1 LTFGAVTVV
10 CDVKIQHFCFNCVG
24 DILASIKRNKSLS
37 KWLSNY
43 SNLKPFQSTVNI
55 SLILLGPIL
64 AVATYLFL
72 GPFNVAGQSVWLRFF
87 LLFDLVYVL
96 LIVGIVLVRILYV
109 LSQRRSRLAG
119 SKLHFRLASVFT
131 TMSLLPTITVAV
143 FATVSINLGLEAWF
157 SERVQSVVG
166 SSLSA
171 ARAYADEQEAALIED
186 VFALAEDLQIF
197 KNNKFFIEEDELRNE
212 LASLQLK
219 LQRGLKEAFILNG
232 LGNIELR
239 GERSYLFDFEKP
251 DEVQIKASIDDIV
264 LINDFDN
271 NELRALIYLPGFGD
285 RFLYVTREVDGTLFN
300 LLDET
305 QKTAVLYQQMESDR
319 TAYLLNFAVLYFA
332 LALLLIVSS
341 VLFALWFAERLSKP
355 IGRLAAA
362 AKRVGAGE
370 LTTQVIEDEG
380 DDEIAQLGRYF
391 NKMTKQLKHQRDTLV
406 DNTEQIEERRRLFDS
421 VLSSVTSGVIVLD
434 PEGNVNFTNN
444 SANILLNINKHEE
457 IKNKLADIFPELDA
471 LFQNLKKSEPDR
483 LQSEINLVRSGKI
496 ENFLVRMAPMNED
509 ENLKGYVVAF
519 DDITSLVSAQRSAAW
534 GDVARRIAHEI
545 KNPLTPIQL
554 SAERIRKKF
563 SPLLEK
569 DSDGLRDMVDVIIR
583 QTDDIRRI
591 VDEFSKFARMP
602 KLKRKNEDLS
612 ALVASAVSLQRAG
625 QPNVLINLFQPKV
638 PIIISIDATLINQA
652 LTNILKNAGEA
663 IEARK
668 RNGSSPS
675 YYGIID
681 VVLIDEPNFILLKIS
696 DNGVGLPQD
705 RSRLFEPYVTT
716 REKGTGLGLAIVKK
730 IIEEHGGVLKLE
742 DSVPSET
749 RDLVGALISIELPK
763 SKNM

>member
-1 LTFGAVTVV
+1 MKEFPIISTR
-10 CDVKIQHFCFNCVG
+10 K
-24 DILASIKRNKSLS
+24 KSLS

-43 SNLKPFQSTVNI
+43 SNLKPFQSAINI
-55 SLILLGPIL
+55 SLILLGPLL

-72 GPFNVAGQSVWLRFF
+72 GPFNVAGQSIWLRFF
-87 LLFDLVYVL
+87 LLLDLVYVL
-96 LIVGIVLVRILYV
+96 LIIGIVLVRILYV

-119 SKLHFRLASVFT
+119 SKLHFRLAGVFT

-166 SSLSA
+166 TSLSA
-171 ARAYADEQEAALIED
+171 ARAYADEQENALVED
-186 VFALAEDLQIF
+186 LRALAEDLQNF
-197 KNNKFFIEEDELRNE
+197 QKNKFFIEDDELRNE
-212 LASLQLK
+212 LASRQLE

-251 DEVQIKASIDDIV
+251 DELQIKRSVEDIV
-264 LINDFDN
+264 LINDFNN
-271 NELRALIYLPGFGD
+271 NELRALTYLNGFGD
-285 RFLYVTREVDGTLFN
+285 RYLYVTREVDGTLFN

-391 NKMTKQLKHQRDTLV
+391 NQMTKQLKHQRDTLV

-434 PEGNVNFTNN
+434 PEGKVNFTNN
-444 SANILLNINKHEE
+444 SANILLNNTKNEE
-457 IKNKLADIFPELDA
+457 TQNQISDIFPELNS
-471 LFQNLKKSEPDR
+471 LFQNLKKSGSDN
-483 LQSEINLVRSGKI
+483 LQSEIKLVRSGRI

-563 SPLLEK
+563 SPLLM
-569 DSDGLRDMVDVIIR
+569 DNSDGLRDMVDVITR

-602 KLKRKNEDLS
+602 ELRRKNENLS
-612 ALVASAVSLQRAG
+612 ALVESTVSLQQAG
-625 QPNVLINLFQPKV
+625 QPNVLINLSQPKL
-638 PIIISIDATLINQA
+638 PIVTSIDATLINQA
-652 LTNILKNAGEA
+652 LTNILKNAGES
-663 IEARK
+663 IETRMQD
-668 RNGSSPS
+668 PS
-675 YYGIID
+675 NSNHDGLIEVSLKNKSD
-681 VVLIDEPNFILLKIS
+681 SVVLNIA

-730 IIEEHGGVLKLE
+730 IIEEHGGILKLE
-742 DSVPSET
+742 DSAPFENT
-749 RDLVGALISIELPK
+749 GIIGALISIELPK
-763 SKNM
+763 SKNL

>member
-1 LTFGAVTVV
+1 M
-10 CDVKIQHFCFNCVG
+10 
-24 DILASIKRNKSLS
+24 RNKSLS

-43 SNLKPFQSTVNI
+43 SNLKPFQSAINI
-55 SLILLGPIL
+55 SLILLGPLL

-87 LLFDLVYVL
+87 LLLDLVYVL
-96 LIVGIVLVRILYV
+96 LIISIVLVRILYV

-119 SKLHFRLASVFT
+119 SKLHFRLAGVFT

-166 SSLSA
+166 TSLSA
-171 ARAYADEQEAALIED
+171 ARAYADEQENALVED
-186 VFALAEDLQIF
+186 LRALAEDLQNF
-197 KNNKFFIEEDELRNE
+197 KKNKFFIEDDELRNE
-212 LASLQLK
+212 LASRQLE

-251 DEVQIKASIDDIV
+251 DELQIKRSVEDIV
-264 LINDFDN
+264 LINDFNN
-271 NELRALIYLPGFGD
+271 NELRALTYLNGFGD
-285 RFLYVTREVDGTLFN
+285 RYLYVTREVDGTLFN

-391 NKMTKQLKHQRDTLV
+391 NQMTKQLKHQRDTLV

-434 PEGNVNFTNN
+434 PEGKVNFTNN
-444 SANILLNINKHEE
+444 SANILLNNNKNEE
-457 IKNKLADIFPELDA
+457 TQNQLSDIFPELNS
-471 LFQNLKKSEPDR
+471 LFQNLKKSGSDN
-483 LQSEINLVRSGKI
+483 LQSEIKLVRSGRI

-563 SPLLEK
+563 SPLLMEN
-569 DSDGLRDMVDVIIR
+569 SDGLRDMVDVITR

-602 KLKRKNEDLS
+602 ELRRKNENLS
-612 ALVASAVSLQRAG
+612 ALVEATVSLQQAG
-625 QPNVLINLFQPKV
+625 QPNVLINLSQPKL
-638 PIIISIDATLINQA
+638 PIVTSIDATLINQA
-652 LTNILKNAGEA
+652 LTNILKNAGES
-663 IEARK
+663 IESRMQ
-668 RNGSSPS
+668 NPS
-675 YYGIID
+675 NSNHDGVIEVSLKNKSD
-681 VVLIDEPNFILLKIS
+681 SVVLNIT

-730 IIEEHGGVLKLE
+730 IIEEHGGILKLE
-742 DSVPSET
+742 DSAPFENT
-749 RDLVGALISIELPK
+749 GLIGALISIELPK
-763 SKNM
+763 SKNL

>member
-1 LTFGAVTVV
+1 MA
-10 CDVKIQHFCFNCVG
+10 
-24 DILASIKRNKSLS
+24 ILIKNKSLS
-37 KWLSNY
+37 KWLTGY
-43 SNLKPFQSTVNI
+43 SNLKPLQSAINI
-55 SLILLGPIL
+55 SLILLGPLL
-64 AVATYLFL
+64 AIATYLFL
-72 GPFNVAGQSVWLRFF
+72 GPFNVAGQSIWLRFF
-87 LLFDLVYVL
+87 LLLDLIYVL

-119 SKLHFRLASVFT
+119 SKLHFRLAGVFT

-166 SSLSA
+166 TSLSA
-171 ARAYADEQEAALIED
+171 ARAYAEEQQVALVED
-186 VFALAEDLQIF
+186 INSLAKGLQNLKKNKPLFED
-197 KNNKFFIEEDELRNE
+197 DDLRNE
-212 LASLQLK
+212 LASLQIK

-232 LGNIELR
+232 SGNIELR

-251 DEVQIKASIDDIV
+251 DGKNIERAVTDVV
-264 LINDFDN
+264 LINDFNN
-271 NELRALIYLPGFGD
+271 NELRALLYLKGFGD
-285 RFLYVTREVDGTLFN
+285 RYLYITRDVDGTLFN

-391 NKMTKQLKHQRDTLV
+391 NQMTKQLKHQRDTLV
-406 DNTEQIEERRRLFDS
+406 DNTQQIEERRRLFDS
-421 VLSSVTSGVIVLD
+421 VLSSVTSGVIVLNPD
-434 PEGNVNFTNN
+434 GEVSFTNN
-444 SANILLNINKHEE
+444 SANVLLNHAQKKIIPNQLS
-457 IKNKLADIFPELDA
+457 NIFPELNS
-471 LFQNLKKSEPDR
+471 LFQNLKKSESDN
-483 LQSEINLVRSGKI
+483 LQSEIKLVRSGRI

-509 ENLKGYVVAF
+509 GNLKGYVVAF

-563 SPLLEK
+563 SPLLA
-569 DSDGLRDMVDVIIR
+569 DNSDRLRDMVDVIIR
-583 QTDDIRRI
+583 QTEDIKRI

-602 KLKRKNEDLS
+602 ELRRKNENLS
-612 ALVASAVSLQRAG
+612 ALVESTVSLQQAG
-625 QPNVLINLFQPKV
+625 QPNVLINLSIPKL
-638 PIIISIDATLINQA
+638 PIFTSIDATLINQA
-652 LTNILKNAGEA
+652 ITNILKNAGEA
-663 IEARK
+663 IETRLQSASASNHDGVIEVSLK
-668 RNGSSPS
+668 NKSDS
-675 YYGIID
+675 
-681 VVLIDEPNFILLKIS
+681 VLLNIS

-716 REKGTGLGLAIVKK
+716 RDKGTGLGLAIVKK
-730 IIEEHGGVLKLE
+730 IIEEHGGILKLE
-742 DSVPSET
+742 DAAPFKNT
-749 RDLVGALISIELPK
+749 GIVGALISIELPK
-763 SKNM
+763 PKNL

>member
-1 LTFGAVTVV
+1 MGFDLVE
-10 CDVKIQHFCFNCVG
+10 
-24 DILASIKRNKSLS
+24 DILASVNRNKSLS
-37 KWLSNY
+37 KWLSSY
-43 SNLKPFQSTVNI
+43 SNVKPFQSSVNI
-55 SLILLGPIL
+55 SLILLGPLL
-64 AVATYLFL
+64 AIATDLCL
-72 GPFNVAGQSVWLRFF
+72 GPFNVAGQSIWLRFF
-87 LLFDLVYVL
+87 LLLDLVYVL

-119 SKLHFRLASVFT
+119 SKLHFRLAGVFT

-166 SSLSA
+166 TSLSA
-171 ARAYADEQEAALIED
+171 ARAYADEQESALVED
-186 VFALAEDLQIF
+186 IRSVAENLQNF
-197 KNNKFFIEEDELRNE
+197 RENKFFIEEDELRNE

-239 GERSYLFDFEKP
+239 GQRSYLFDFEKP
-251 DEVQIKASIDDIV
+251 DELQINEAIGDVV
-264 LINDFDN
+264 LINDFNN
-271 NELRALIYLPGFGD
+271 NELRALIYLNGFGD
-285 RFLYVTREVDGTLFN
+285 RYLYVTREVDGTLFN

-391 NKMTKQLKHQRDTLV
+391 NQMTKQLKHQRDTLI

-434 PEGNVNFTNN
+434 PEGKVNFTNN
-444 SANILLNINKHEE
+444 SANILLNNFKNEE
-457 IKNKLADIFPELDA
+457 FQTQLSDIFPELNS
-471 LFQNLKKSEPDR
+471 LFQNLKKSRSDN
-483 LQSEINLVRSGKI
+483 LQSEIKLVRSGRV

-509 ENLKGYVVAF
+509 GNLKGYVVAF

-563 SPLLEK
+563 SPLLM
-569 DSDGLRDMVDVIIR
+569 DNSDGLRDMVDVITR

-602 KLKRKNEDLS
+602 ELRRKNENLS
-612 ALVASAVSLQRAG
+612 ALIESTVSLQQAG
-625 QPNVLINLFQPKV
+625 QPNVLINLSQPKSPV
-638 PIIISIDATLINQA
+638 VTSVDATLINQA
-652 LTNILKNAGEA
+652 LTNILKNAGESIA
-663 IEARK
+663 TRMQ
-668 RNGSSPS
+668 NSSTS
-675 YYGIID
+675 NHDGIIEVSLKNKSD
-681 VVLIDEPNFILLKIS
+681 SVVLNIS

-742 DSVPSET
+742 DSAPFENT
-749 RDLVGALISIELPK
+749 GIIGALISIELPK
-763 SKNM
+763 SKNL

>member
-1 LTFGAVTVV
+1 M
-10 CDVKIQHFCFNCVG
+10 
-24 DILASIKRNKSLS
+24 ASIKRNKSFS
-37 KWLSNY
+37 KWLANY
-43 SNLKPFQSTVNI
+43 SNLKPFKSAINI
-55 SLILLGPIL
+55 SLILLGPLL
-64 AVATYLFL
+64 AIATYLFL

-87 LLFDLVYVL
+87 LLLDLVYVL
-96 LIVGIVLVRILYV
+96 LIVGIVVVRILYV

-119 SKLHFRLASVFT
+119 SKLHFRLAGVFT

-166 SSLSA
+166 TSLSA
-171 ARAYADEQEAALIED
+171 ARAYADEQESALVAD
-186 VFALAEDLQIF
+186 VLAVAQDLQNF
-197 KNNKFFIEEDELRNE
+197 RKNKFFIEEDELRNQ
-212 LASLQLK
+212 LASLQLD

-232 LGNIELR
+232 VGNIELR
-239 GERSYLFDFEKP
+239 GVRSYLFDFEKP
-251 DEVQIKASIDDIV
+251 DDLQIKEAVKNVV
-264 LINDFDN
+264 LINDFNN
-271 NELRALIYLPGFGD
+271 NELRALIYLTGFGD
-285 RFLYVTREVDGTLFN
+285 RYLYVTREVDGTLFN

-305 QKTAVLYQQMESDR
+305 QKTAILYQQMESDR

-362 AKRVGAGE
+362 AKRVGAGD

-391 NKMTKQLKHQRDTLV
+391 NQMTKRLKHQRDTLV

-434 PEGNVNFTNN
+434 SDGKVSFTNK
-444 SANILLNINKHEE
+444 SANILLSINEENIERIFQKQ
-457 IKNKLADIFPELDA
+457 LSDIFPELDA
-471 LFQNLKKSEPDR
+471 LFRELKKSQAKN
-483 LQSEINLVRSGKI
+483 LQSEINFVRSGRL
-496 ENFLVRMAPMNED
+496 ENFLVRMAPMKED
-509 ENLKGYVVAF
+509 KKLKGFVVAF

-569 DSDGLRDMVDVIIR
+569 NSDGLRDMVDVITR

-602 KLKRKNEDLS
+602 KLKRRNEDLT
-612 ALVASAVSLQRAG
+612 ALVASAVSLQQAG
-625 QPNVLINLFQPKV
+625 QPNVVINLSQPTV

-668 RNGSSPS
+668 KNSPS
-675 YYGIID
+675 LNYSGIID
-681 VVLIDEPNFILLKIS
+681 VVLLDKINSVLLTIA
-696 DNGVGLPQD
+696 DNGIGLPQD

-742 DSVPSET
+742 DSDASGSE
-749 RDLVGALISIELPK
+749 DIIGALISIEIPK
-763 SKNM
+763 PISA

>member
-1 LTFGAVTVV
+1 LDF
-10 CDVKIQHFCFNCVG
+10 VG
-24 DILASIKRNKSLS
+24 DFLAILNRNKSVS
-37 KWLSNY
+37 KWLLNY
-43 SNLKPFQSTVNI
+43 SNLKAFQSTINI
-55 SLILLGPIL
+55 SLILLGPLL

-87 LLFDLVYVL
+87 LLLDLVYVL
-96 LIVGIVLVRILYV
+96 LIIGIVLVRILYV

-119 SKLHFRLASVFT
+119 SKLHFRLAGVFT

-166 SSLSA
+166 TSLSA
-171 ARAYADEQEAALIED
+171 ARAYADEQQNALVED
-186 VFALAEDLQIF
+186 VYSLKEGLQNF
-197 KNNKFFIEEDELRNE
+197 RKKRPFFEKDQLRNE
-212 LASLQLK
+212 LASRQMK

-232 LGNIELR
+232 TGNIELR

-251 DEVQIKASIDDIV
+251 DEKKIINSVKEVV
-264 LINDFDN
+264 LINDFNN
-271 NELRALIYLPGFGD
+271 NELRALIYLNGFGD
-285 RFLYVTREVDGTLFN
+285 RYLYVTREIDGTLFN

-305 QKTAVLYQQMESDR
+305 QKTAVLYQQMENDR

-391 NKMTKQLKHQRDTLV
+391 NQMTKQLKHQRDTLI
-406 DNTEQIEERRRLFDS
+406 DNTQQIEERRRLFDS

-434 PEGNVNFTNN
+434 PDGKVSFTNN
-444 SANILLNINKHEE
+444 SANYLLDHNRNEE
-457 IKNKLADIFPELDA
+457 IKNELSDIFPELNS
-471 LFQNLKKSEPDR
+471 LFQQLKKSGADN
-483 LQSEINLVRSGKI
+483 LQSEIKFVRTGRL

-509 ENLKGYVVAF
+509 KKLKGYVVAF

-554 SAERIRKKF
+554 SAERIVKKF
-563 SPLLEK
+563 SPFLGEN
-569 DSDGLRDMVDVIIR
+569 SDGLKQMVDVITR

-602 KLKRKNEDLS
+602 ELRRKNEELN
-612 ALVASAVSLQRAG
+612 ALIESTVSLQQAG
-625 QPNVLINLFQPKV
+625 QPDVLINFVKTEQPV
-638 PIIISIDATLINQA
+638 IISIDATLINQA

-668 RNGSSPS
+668 QRVLDSDEKGK
-675 YYGIID
+675 ID
-681 VVLIDEPNFILLKIS
+681 VNLQDQPDIIILHIT
-696 DNGVGLPQD
+696 DNGIGLPQD
-705 RSRLFEPYVTT
+705 RSGLFEPYVTT

-730 IIEEHGGVLKLE
+730 IIEEHGGTLKLE
-742 DSVPSET
+742 DASSSQT
-749 RDLVGALISIELPK
+749 NNITGAKVSIELPK
-763 SKNM
+763 SKNYKDQVQAELL

>member
-1 LTFGAVTVV
+1 
-10 CDVKIQHFCFNCVG
+10 
-24 DILASIKRNKSLS
+24 LASIKRNKSFS
-37 KWLSNY
+37 KWLANY
-43 SNLKPFQSTVNI
+43 SKLKPLKSAVNI
-55 SLILLGPIL
+55 SLILLGPLL
-64 AVATYLFL
+64 AIATYLFL

-87 LLFDLVYVL
+87 LLLDLVYVL
-96 LIVGIVLVRILYV
+96 LIVGIVIVRILYV

-119 SKLHFRLASVFT
+119 SKLHFRLAGVFT

-166 SSLSA
+166 TSLSA
-171 ARAYADEQEAALIED
+171 ARAYADEQESALVAD
-186 VFALAEDLQIF
+186 VLAVAQDLQNF
-197 KNNKFFIEEDELRNE
+197 RKNKFFIEEDELRNQ
-212 LASLQLK
+212 LASLQLE

-232 LGNIELR
+232 VGNIELR
-239 GERSYLFDFEKP
+239 GVRSYLFDFEKP
-251 DEVQIKASIDDIV
+251 DDLQIKEAVKNVV
-264 LINDFDN
+264 LINDFNN
-271 NELRALIYLPGFGD
+271 NELRALIYLTGFGD
-285 RFLYVTREVDGTLFN
+285 RYLYVTREVDGTLFN

-305 QKTAVLYQQMESDR
+305 QKTAILYQQMESDR

-362 AKRVGAGE
+362 AKRVGAGD

-391 NKMTKQLKHQRDTLV
+391 NQMTKRLKHQRDTLV

-434 PEGNVNFTNN
+434 SDGKVSFTNK
-444 SANILLNINKHEE
+444 SANILLSINEENIERIFQKQ
-457 IKNKLADIFPELDA
+457 LSDIFPELDA
-471 LFQNLKKSEPDR
+471 LFRELKKSQAKN
-483 LQSEINLVRSGKI
+483 LQSEINFVRSGRL
-496 ENFLVRMAPMNED
+496 ENFLVRMAPMKED
-509 ENLKGYVVAF
+509 KKLKGFVVAF

-569 DSDGLRDMVDVIIR
+569 NSDGLRDMVDVITR

-602 KLKRKNEDLS
+602 KLKRRNEDLT
-612 ALVASAVSLQRAG
+612 ALVASAVSLQQAG
-625 QPNVLINLFQPKV
+625 QPNVVINLSQPKV

-668 RNGSSPS
+668 KNSPS
-675 YYGIID
+675 LNYSGIID
-681 VVLIDEPNFILLKIS
+681 VVLLDKINSVLLTIA
-696 DNGVGLPQD
+696 DNGIGLPQD

-742 DSVPSET
+742 DSDASGSE
-749 RDLVGALISIELPK
+749 DIIGALISIEIPK
-763 SKNM
+763 PISA

>member
-1 LTFGAVTVV
+1 M
-10 CDVKIQHFCFNCVG
+10 
-24 DILASIKRNKSLS
+24 LS
-37 KWLSNY
+37 SY
-43 SNLKPFQSTVNI
+43 SNLKLLQSSINI
-55 SLILLGPIL
+55 SLILLGPLL

-87 LLFDLVYVL
+87 LLLDLIYVL

-119 SKLHFRLASVFT
+119 SKLHFRLAGVFT

-166 SSLSA
+166 TSLSA
-171 ARAYADEQEAALIED
+171 ARAYADEQQAALVED
-186 VFALAEDLQIF
+186 INSLAKGLQNLKSNRPFLED
-197 KNNKFFIEEDELRNE
+197 DDLRNE
-212 LASLQLK
+212 LASLQIE

-232 LGNIELR
+232 SGNIELR

-251 DEVQIKASIDDIV
+251 DEKEIEKAITDVV
-264 LINDFDN
+264 LINDFNN
-271 NELRALIYLPGFGD
+271 NELRALLYLKGFGD
-285 RFLYVTREVDGTLFN
+285 RYLYVTREVDGTLFN

-391 NKMTKQLKHQRDTLV
+391 NQMTKQLKHQRDTLV
-406 DNTEQIEERRRLFDS
+406 DNTQQIEERRRLFDS
-421 VLSSVTSGVIVLD
+421 VLSSVTSGVIVLNPD
-434 PEGNVNFTNN
+434 GEVSFTNN
-444 SANILLNINKHEE
+444 SANVLLNYTQKIIVPNQ
-457 IKNKLADIFPELDA
+457 LSDIFPELND
-471 LFQNLKKSEPDR
+471 LFQNLKKSGSDN
-483 LQSEINLVRSGKI
+483 LQSEIKLVRSGRI

-509 ENLKGYVVAF
+509 GNLKGYVVAF

-554 SAERIRKKF
+554 SAERIRRKF
-563 SPLLEK
+563 SPLLA
-569 DSDGLRDMVDVIIR
+569 DNSDGLRDMVDVITR

-602 KLKRKNEDLS
+602 ELRRKNENLS
-612 ALVASAVSLQRAG
+612 ALVESTVSLQQAG
-625 QPNVLINLFQPKV
+625 QPNVLINLSMPKLPV
-638 PIIISIDATLINQA
+638 FTSIDATLINQA
-652 LTNILKNAGEA
+652 LTNILKNAGESIGTRLQTA
-663 IEARK
+663 SASNHNGVIEVLLK
-668 RNGSSPS
+668 NKS
-675 YYGIID
+675 D
-681 VVLIDEPNFILLKIS
+681 VILLNIS

-716 REKGTGLGLAIVKK
+716 RDKGTGLGLAIVKK
-730 IIEEHGGVLKLE
+730 IIEEHGGILKLE
-742 DSVPSET
+742 DSSPFEDT
-749 RDLVGALISIELPK
+749 GIVGALVSIELPK
-763 SKNM
+763 SKNL

>member
-1 LTFGAVTVV
+1 M
-10 CDVKIQHFCFNCVG
+10 
-24 DILASIKRNKSLS
+24 SIS
-37 KWLSNY
+37 KWISGY

-55 SLILLGPIL
+55 SLILLGPLL
-64 AVATYLFL
+64 AIATYLFL

-87 LLFDLVYVL
+87 LLLDLVYVL

-119 SKLHFRLASVFT
+119 SKLHFRLAGVFT

-157 SERVQSVVG
+157 SDRVQSVVG
-166 SSLSA
+166 TSLSA
-171 ARAYADEQEAALIED
+171 ARAYADEQESALVED
-186 VFALAEDLQIF
+186 LRAVAEDLQNF
-197 KNNKFFIEEDELRNE
+197 RKNNFFIEEDELRNE
-212 LASLQLK
+212 LASRQLD

-251 DEVQIKASIDDIV
+251 SDAQIKEAVEDVVLIDDF
-264 LINDFDN
+264 NN
-271 NELRALIYLPGFGD
+271 NELRALIYLNGFGD
-285 RFLYVTREVDGTLFN
+285 KYLYITREVDGTLFN

-370 LTTQVIEDEG
+370 LTTQVIEDDG

-391 NKMTKQLKHQRDTLV
+391 NQMTKQLKQQRDTLV
-406 DNTEQIEERRRLFDS
+406 DSTEQIEERRRLFDS

-434 PEGNVNFTNN
+434 PEGKVSFINN
-444 SANILLNINKHEE
+444 SAKMLLNRYKSEKAQIQ
-457 IKNKLADIFPELDA
+457 LSDIFPELNS
-471 LFQNLKKSEPDR
+471 LFNNLKKSGSDN
-483 LQSEINLVRSGKI
+483 LQTEIKLVRSGRV

-509 ENLKGYVVAF
+509 GNLKGYVVAF

-563 SPLLEK
+563 SPLLT
-569 DSDGLRDMVDVIIR
+569 DNSDGLRDMVDVITR

-602 KLKRKNEDLS
+602 ELRRKNEDLS
-612 ALVASAVSLQRAG
+612 SLVESAVSLQQVA
-625 QPNVLINLFQPKV
+625 QPNVSINLSQPKL
-638 PIIISIDATLINQA
+638 PIVTSIDATLINQA

-663 IEARK
+663 IETRMQDTSTSK
-668 RNGSSPS
+668 HDGVIEVLLKNEPN
-675 YYGIID
+675 I
-681 VVLIDEPNFILLKIS
+681 VVLNIS

-716 REKGTGLGLAIVKK
+716 RDKGTGLGLAIVKK

-742 DSVPSET
+742 DSAPFENT
-749 RDLVGALISIELPK
+749 GIIGALISIELPK
-763 SKNM
+763 SKNL

>member
-1 LTFGAVTVV
+1 M
-10 CDVKIQHFCFNCVG
+10 
-24 DILASIKRNKSLS
+24 LS
-37 KWLSNY
+37 SY
-43 SNLKPFQSTVNI
+43 SNLKLLQSSINI
-55 SLILLGPIL
+55 SLILLGPLL

-87 LLFDLVYVL
+87 LLLDLIYVL

-119 SKLHFRLASVFT
+119 SKLHFRLAGVFT

-166 SSLSA
+166 TSLSA
-171 ARAYADEQEAALIED
+171 ARAYADEQQAAL
-186 VFALAEDLQIF
+186 
-197 KNNKFFIEEDELRNE
+197 EEDINSLAKGLQNLKSNRPFLEDDDLRNE
-212 LASLQLK
+212 LASLQIE
-219 LQRGLKEAFILNG
+219 LQRGLKEAFILNES
-232 LGNIELR
+232 GNIELR

-251 DEVQIKASIDDIV
+251 DEKEIKKAITDVV
-264 LINDFDN
+264 LINDFNN
-271 NELRALIYLPGFGD
+271 NELRAMLYLKGFGN
-285 RFLYVTREVDGTLFN
+285 RYLYVTREVDGTLFN

-319 TAYLLNFAVLYFA
+319 TAYLLNFAFLYFA

-391 NKMTKQLKHQRDTLV
+391 NQMTKQLKHQRDTLV
-406 DNTEQIEERRRLFDS
+406 DNTQQIEERRRLFDS
-421 VLSSVTSGVIVLD
+421 VLSSVTSGVIVLNPD
-434 PEGNVNFTNN
+434 GEVSFTNN
-444 SANILLNINKHEE
+444 SANVLLNYTKKIIIPNQ
-457 IKNKLADIFPELDA
+457 LSDIFPELND
-471 LFQNLKKSEPDR
+471 LFQNLKKSGSDN
-483 LQSEINLVRSGKI
+483 LQSEVKLVRSGRI

-509 ENLKGYVVAF
+509 GNLKGYVVAF

-563 SPLLEK
+563 SPLLTEN
-569 DSDGLRDMVDVIIR
+569 SDGLRDMVDVITR

-602 KLKRKNEDLS
+602 ELRRKNENLS
-612 ALVASAVSLQRAG
+612 ALVESTVSLQQAG
-625 QPNVLINLFQPKV
+625 QPNVLINLSMPKLPV
-638 PIIISIDATLINQA
+638 FTSIDATLINQA
-652 LTNILKNAGEA
+652 LTNILKNAGESIGTRLQTA
-663 IEARK
+663 SASNHNGVIE
-668 RNGSSPS
+668 
-675 YYGIID
+675 
-681 VVLIDEPNFILLKIS
+681 VLLKDKSDVIMLNIS

-716 REKGTGLGLAIVKK
+716 RDKGTGLGLAIVKK
-730 IIEEHGGVLKLE
+730 IIEEHGGILKLE
-742 DSVPSET
+742 DSSPFENT
-749 RDLVGALISIELPK
+749 GIVGALVSIELPK
-763 SKNM
+763 SKNL

>member
-1 LTFGAVTVV
+1 M
-10 CDVKIQHFCFNCVG
+10 
-24 DILASIKRNKSLS
+24 
-37 KWLSNY
+37 
-43 SNLKPFQSTVNI
+43 QSAVNI
-55 SLILLGPIL
+55 SLILLGPLL

-72 GPFNVAGQSVWLRFF
+72 GPFNIAGQSIWLRFF
-87 LLFDLVYVL
+87 LLLDLVYVL
-96 LIVGIVLVRILYV
+96 LIIGIVLVRILYV

-119 SKLHFRLASVFT
+119 SKLHFRLAGVFT

-157 SERVQSVVG
+157 SERVQGVVG
-166 SSLSA
+166 TSMSA
-171 ARAYADEQEAALIED
+171 ARAYAEEQENALVED
-186 VFALAEDLQIF
+186 IHAVADDL
-197 KNNKFFIEEDELRNE
+197 KNFRKNKFFIEEDELRNE
-212 LASLQLK
+212 LASLQLQ

-239 GERSYLFDFEKP
+239 GQRSYLFDFEKP
-251 DEVQIKASIDDIV
+251 DQVQIKKAVADVV
-264 LINDFDN
+264 LINDFNN
-271 NELRALIYLPGFGD
+271 NELRALIHLNGFDD
-285 RFLYVTREVDGTLFN
+285 RYLYVTREVDGTLFN

-305 QKTAVLYQQMESDR
+305 QKTAILYQQMENDR

-391 NKMTKQLKHQRDTLV
+391 NQMTKQLKQQRDTLV

-434 PEGNVNFTNN
+434 PKGKVNFANN
-444 SANILLNINKHEE
+444 SANILMKRYKNEE
-457 IKNKLADIFPELDA
+457 VQNQLSDIFPELSS
-471 LFQNLKKSEPDR
+471 LFNNLKKSESEN
-483 LQSEINLVRSGKI
+483 LQTEIKLVRSGRI
-496 ENFLVRMAPMNED
+496 ENFLVRIAPMNED

-563 SPLLEK
+563 SPLLT
-569 DSDGLRDMVDVIIR
+569 DNSDGLRDMVDVITR

-602 KLKRKNEDLS
+602 ELRRKNENLS
-612 ALVASAVSLQRAG
+612 ALVESAVSLQQVG
-625 QPNVLINLFQPKV
+625 QPNVSINLSQPKL
-638 PIIISIDATLINQA
+638 PIVTSIDATLINQA
-652 LTNILKNAGEA
+652 LTNILKNAGES
-663 IEARK
+663 IETRMQD
-668 RNGSSPS
+668 PS
-675 YYGIID
+675 TSKHDG
-681 VVLIDEPNFILLKIS
+681 LIEVLLKNEPDIIVLNIA

-716 REKGTGLGLAIVKK
+716 RDKGTGLGLAIVKK
-730 IIEEHGGVLKLE
+730 IIEEHGGILKLE
-742 DSVPSET
+742 DSAPFAKT
-749 RDLVGALISIELPK
+749 GIIGALISIELPK
-763 SKNM
+763 SKNL

>member
-1 LTFGAVTVV
+1 MPA
-10 CDVKIQHFCFNCVG
+10 IN
-24 DILASIKRNKSLS
+24 RNKSLS
-37 KWLSNY
+37 MWLSNY
-43 SNLKPFQSTVNI
+43 LNLKPLQSVINVF
-55 SLILLGPIL
+55 LILLGPIL

-72 GPFNVAGQSVWLRFF
+72 GPFNGSGQSVWLRFF
-87 LLFDLVYVL
+87 LLLDLIYVL

-143 FATVSINLGLEAWF
+143 FATVSINLGLETWF

-166 SSLSA
+166 TSLSA
-171 ARAYADEQEAALIED
+171 ARSYANEQKVALVED
-186 VFALAEDLQIF
+186 IRSIAEDLQ
-197 KNNKFFIEEDELRNE
+197 KFLKTRRFVEDDELRNE
-212 LASLQLK
+212 LALLQLE

-232 LGNIELR
+232 SGDIELR
-239 GERSYLFDFEKP
+239 GERSYLFDFERP
-251 DEVQIKASIDDIV
+251 DEQEMNEAISNVVLIDDF
-264 LINDFDN
+264 NN
-271 NELRALIYLPGFGD
+271 NELRALILLNGFGD
-285 RFLYVTREVDGTLFN
+285 RYLYVTREVDGTLFN

-305 QKTAVLYQQMESDR
+305 QKTAILYQQMESDR
-319 TAYLLNFAVLYFA
+319 TAYLLNFAFLYFA

-370 LTTQVIEDEG
+370 LTTQVIEDQG

-391 NKMTKQLKHQRDTLV
+391 NQMTKQLKSQRDALI
-406 DNTEQIEERRRLFDS
+406 DNTDQIEERRRLFDS

-434 PEGNVNFTNN
+434 PNGNVSFTNN
-444 SANILLNINKHEE
+444 SANNILSYKTEE
-457 IKNKLADIFPELDA
+457 KIQNKLNEIFPELNF
-471 LFQNLKKSEPDR
+471 LFLQLKSSKANNI
-483 LQSEINLVRSGKI
+483 QSEIQLVRSGRL
-496 ENFLVRMAPMNED
+496 ENFLVRMGTMNED
-509 ENLKGYVVAF
+509 GTLKGYVVAF
-519 DDITSLVSAQRSAAW
+519 DDITNLVSAQRSAAW

-563 SPLLEK
+563 SPLLNDE
-569 DSDGLRDMVDVIIR
+569 SDALQQMVEVITR

-602 KLKRKNEDLS
+602 ELKRKNEDIC
-612 ALVASAVSLQRAG
+612 ALVASIITLQQAG
-625 QPNVLINLFQPKV
+625 QPTVTINFSKPKN

-652 LTNILKNAGEA
+652 ITNVLKNAGEA
-663 IEARK
+663 IETRK
-668 RNGSSPS
+668 LKSEHLAET
-675 YYGIID
+675 GIIN
-681 VVLIDEPNFILLKIS
+681 VLISESTESVLLEVS
-696 DNGVGLPQD
+696 DNGIGLPQD

-730 IIEEHGGVLKLE
+730 ITEEHGGILKLE
-742 DSVPSET
+742 DSRQFKNSGII
-749 RDLVGALISIELPK
+749 GALISIELPK
-763 SKNM
+763 SERIYEAELSFDE

>member
-1 LTFGAVTVV
+1 M
-10 CDVKIQHFCFNCVG
+10 
-24 DILASIKRNKSLS
+24 ASIKRNKSFS
-37 KWLSNY
+37 KWLANY
-43 SNLKPFQSTVNI
+43 SNLKPFKSAINI
-55 SLILLGPIL
+55 SLILLGPLL
-64 AVATYLFL
+64 AIATYLFL

-87 LLFDLVYVL
+87 LLLDLVYVL
-96 LIVGIVLVRILYV
+96 LIVGIVVVRILYV

-119 SKLHFRLASVFT
+119 SKLHFRLAGVFT

-166 SSLSA
+166 TSLSA
-171 ARAYADEQEAALIED
+171 ARAYADEQESALVAD
-186 VFALAEDLQIF
+186 VLAVAQDLQNF
-197 KNNKFFIEEDELRNE
+197 RKNKFFIEEDELRNQ
-212 LASLQLK
+212 LASLQLD

-232 LGNIELR
+232 VGNIELR
-239 GERSYLFDFEKP
+239 GVRSYLFDFEKP
-251 DEVQIKASIDDIV
+251 DDLQIKEAVENVV
-264 LINDFDN
+264 LINDFNN
-271 NELRALIYLPGFGD
+271 NELRALIYLTGFGD
-285 RFLYVTREVDGTLFN
+285 RYLYVTREVDGTLFN

-305 QKTAVLYQQMESDR
+305 QKTAILYQQMESDR

-391 NKMTKQLKHQRDTLV
+391 NQMTKRLKHQRDTLV

-434 PEGNVNFTNN
+434 SDGKVSFTNK
-444 SANILLNINKHEE
+444 SANILLSINEENIEK
-457 IKNKLADIFPELDA
+457 IFQKTLSDIFPELDA
-471 LFQNLKKSEPDR
+471 LFRKLKKSQAKN
-483 LQSEINLVRSGKI
+483 LQSEINFVRSGRL
-496 ENFLVRMAPMNED
+496 ENFLVRMAPMKED
-509 ENLKGYVVAF
+509 KKLKGFVVAF

-569 DSDGLRDMVDVIIR
+569 NSDGLRDMVDVITR

-602 KLKRKNEDLS
+602 KLKRRNEDLT
-612 ALVASAVSLQRAG
+612 AIVASAVSLQQAG
-625 QPNVLINLFQPKV
+625 QPNVVINLSQPTV

-668 RNGSSPS
+668 RNNPFPGYS
-675 YYGIID
+675 GIIN
-681 VVLIDEPNFILLKIS
+681 VVLLDETHSVLLKIS
-696 DNGVGLPQD
+696 DNGIGLPQD

-742 DSVPSET
+742 DSESSEPE
-749 RDLVGALISIELPK
+749 DIIGALISIELPK
-763 SKNM
+763 SINT

>member
-1 LTFGAVTVV
+1 LLA
-10 CDVKIQHFCFNCVG
+10 IFN
-24 DILASIKRNKSLS
+24 RNKSVS
-37 KWLSNY
+37 KWLLNY
-43 SNLKPFQSTVNI
+43 SNSKPFQSTINI
-55 SLILLGPIL
+55 ILIVLGPLL

-96 LIVGIVLVRILYV
+96 SIIGIVLVRILYV

-119 SKLHFRLASVFT
+119 SKLHFRLAGVFT

-166 SSLSA
+166 TSLSA
-171 ARAYADEQEAALIED
+171 ARAYADEQQNALVED
-186 VFALAEDLQIF
+186 VYSLADGLQNF
-197 KNNKFFIEEDELRNE
+197 RKNIPFFEKDQLRNE
-212 LASLQLK
+212 LASRQMK

-232 LGNIELR
+232 SGNIELR

-251 DEVQIKASIDDIV
+251 DETKITNSIKEVV
-264 LINDFDN
+264 LINDFNN
-271 NELRALIYLPGFGD
+271 NELRALIYLNGFGD
-285 RFLYVTREVDGTLFN
+285 RYLYVTREIDGTLFN

-305 QKTAVLYQQMESDR
+305 EKTAVLYQQMENDR
-319 TAYLLNFAVLYFA
+319 TAYLLNFAVLYVA

-391 NKMTKQLKHQRDTLV
+391 NQMTKQLKHQRDTLI

-434 PEGNVNFTNN
+434 PNGKVSFTNS
-444 SANILLNINKHEE
+444 SANYILDYNRKEE
-457 IKNKLADIFPELDA
+457 IQNQLSDIFPELNS
-471 LFQNLKKSEPDR
+471 LFQQLKKSGADN
-483 LQSEINLVRSGKI
+483 LQSEIKLVRTGRL

-509 ENLKGYVVAF
+509 KKLKGYVVAF
-519 DDITSLVSAQRSAAW
+519 DDITSLASAQRSAAW

-554 SAERIRKKF
+554 SAERIIKKF
-563 SPLLEK
+563 SPFLGEN
-569 DSDGLRDMVDVIIR
+569 SDGLKQMVDVITR

-602 KLKRKNEDLS
+602 ELRRKNEELN
-612 ALVASAVSLQRAG
+612 ALIESTVSLQQAG
-625 QPNVLINLFQPKV
+625 QPDVLINFSKTEQPV
-638 PIIISIDATLINQA
+638 IISIDATLINQA
-652 LTNILKNAGEA
+652 LINILKNAGEA

-668 RNGSSPS
+668 QKLLDIDEKGK
-675 YYGIID
+675 ID
-681 VVLIDEPNFILLKIS
+681 VNLQDQSDNIILHIS
-696 DNGVGLPQD
+696 DNGIGLPQD

-730 IIEEHGGVLKLE
+730 IIEEHGGTLKLE
-742 DSVPSET
+742 DASSFQT
-749 RDLVGALISIELPK
+749 NNITGAKVSIELPK
-763 SKNM
+763 SKNYKDQVKAELI

>member
-1 LTFGAVTVV
+1 MSLGFDEDFLATFS
-10 CDVKIQHFCFNCVG
+10 K
-24 DILASIKRNKSLS
+24 NKSLS

-43 SNLKPFQSTVNI
+43 SNLKPFKSAINI
-55 SLILLGPIL
+55 SLILLGPLL

-87 LLFDLVYVL
+87 LLLDLVYVL

-119 SKLHFRLASVFT
+119 SKLHFRLAGVFT

-166 SSLSA
+166 TSLSA
-171 ARAYADEQEAALIED
+171 ARSYADEQKAALIED
-186 VFALAEDLQIF
+186 LQSIAKDLQNFQKDKI
-197 KNNKFFIEEDELRNE
+197 FIEDDELRNE
-212 LASLQLK
+212 LAARQLK

-232 LGNIELR
+232 LGNIQLR

-251 DEVQIKASIDDIV
+251 NELQIKAAIDDAV
-264 LINDFDN
+264 LITDFNN
-271 NELRALIYLPGFGD
+271 NELRALIYLIGFGD
-285 RFLYVTREVDGTLFN
+285 RYLYVTREVDGTLFN

-341 VLFALWFAERLSKP
+341 VLFALWFAERLSQP

-391 NKMTKQLKHQRDTLV
+391 NQMTKQLKYQRDTLV

-421 VLSSVTSGVIVLD
+421 VLTSVTSGVIVLD
-434 PEGNVNFTNN
+434 PDGEINFTNN
-444 SANILLNINKHEE
+444 SANVLLNYNK
-457 IKNKLADIFPELDA
+457 KTKTQNRLSDIFPELNS
-471 LFQNLKKSEPDR
+471 LFLKLKKSRSEN
-483 LQSEINLVRSGKI
+483 LQSEIKLVRSGRV

-519 DDITSLVSAQRSAAW
+519 DDVTSLVSAQRSAAW

-554 SAERIRKKF
+554 SAERISKKF
-563 SPLLEK
+563 SPLLGDNSE
-569 DSDGLRDMVDVIIR
+569 GLRDMIEVITR

-602 KLKRKNEDLS
+602 ELRRKNEDLN
-612 ALVASAVSLQRAG
+612 ALVAATVSLQQAG
-625 QPNVLINLFQPKV
+625 QPNVFISLSKPKY
-638 PIIISIDATLINQA
+638 PIITSIDATLINQA
-652 LTNILKNAGEA
+652 LTNILKNAGES
-663 IEARK
+663 IETRM
-668 RNGSSPS
+668 RTSSTS
-675 YYGIID
+675 NEDGIIEVSLENSSD
-681 VVLIDEPNFILLKIS
+681 RIVVKIS

-705 RSRLFEPYVTT
+705 RLRLFEPYVTT

-730 IIEEHGGVLKLE
+730 IIEEHGGTLKLN
-742 DSVPSET
+742 DSDPFEKSGII
-749 RDLVGALISIELPK
+749 GALVTIELPK
-763 SKNM
+763 SKNL

>member
-1 LTFGAVTVV
+1 MA
-10 CDVKIQHFCFNCVG
+10 
-24 DILASIKRNKSLS
+24 ILIKNKSLS
-37 KWLSNY
+37 KWLTGY
-43 SNLKPFQSTVNI
+43 SNLKPLQSAINI
-55 SLILLGPIL
+55 SLIVLGPLL
-64 AVATYLFL
+64 AIATYLFL
-72 GPFNVAGQSVWLRFF
+72 GPFNVAGQSIWLRFF
-87 LLFDLVYVL
+87 LLLDLIYVL

-119 SKLHFRLASVFT
+119 SKLHFRLAGVFT

-166 SSLSA
+166 TSLSA
-171 ARAYADEQEAALIED
+171 ARAYAEEQQVALVED
-186 VFALAEDLQIF
+186 INSLAKGLQNLKKNKPLFED
-197 KNNKFFIEEDELRNE
+197 DDLRNE
-212 LASLQLK
+212 LASLQIK

-232 LGNIELR
+232 SGNIELR

-251 DEVQIKASIDDIV
+251 DGKNIERAVTDVV
-264 LINDFDN
+264 LINDFNN
-271 NELRALIYLPGFGD
+271 NELRALLYLKGFGD
-285 RFLYVTREVDGTLFN
+285 RYLYITRDVDGTLFN

-391 NKMTKQLKHQRDTLV
+391 NQMTKQLKHQRDTLV
-406 DNTEQIEERRRLFDS
+406 DNTQQIEERRRLFDS
-421 VLSSVTSGVIVLD
+421 VLSSVTSGVIVLNPD
-434 PEGNVNFTNN
+434 GEVSFTNN
-444 SANILLNINKHEE
+444 SANVLLNHAQKKIIPNQLS
-457 IKNKLADIFPELDA
+457 NIFPELNS
-471 LFQNLKKSEPDR
+471 LFQNLKKSESDN
-483 LQSEINLVRSGKI
+483 LQSEIKLVRSGRI

-509 ENLKGYVVAF
+509 GNLKGYVVAF

-563 SPLLEK
+563 SPLLA
-569 DSDGLRDMVDVIIR
+569 DNSDRLRDMVDVIIR
-583 QTDDIRRI
+583 QTEDIKRI

-602 KLKRKNEDLS
+602 ELRRKNENLS
-612 ALVASAVSLQRAG
+612 ALVESTVSLQQAG
-625 QPNVLINLFQPKV
+625 QPNVLINLSIPKL
-638 PIIISIDATLINQA
+638 PIFTSIDATLINQA
-652 LTNILKNAGEA
+652 ITNILKNAGES
-663 IEARK
+663 IETRLQSVPASNHDGVIEVSLK
-668 RNGSSPS
+668 NKSDS
-675 YYGIID
+675 
-681 VVLIDEPNFILLKIS
+681 VLLNIS

-716 REKGTGLGLAIVKK
+716 RDKGTGLGLAIVKK
-730 IIEEHGGVLKLE
+730 IIEEHGGILKLE
-742 DSVPSET
+742 DAAPFKNT
-749 RDLVGALISIELPK
+749 GIVGALISIELPK
-763 SKNM
+763 PKNL